1 MGATPIPQELTT
13 AWQLALERW
22 AEPARHDTLLGLA
35 AKHHCLAWLAGK
47 YRDAAWSN
55 PDDPIARDRS
65 ERVRRA
71 TALMFAMPT
80 EPVAPPRRSYRAVSL
95 LLLGAVFATGLG
107 LLITEH
113 RVNQAVR
120 VSRHP

>member
-22 AEPARHDTLLGLA
+22 AEPVRHDTLLGLA
-35 AKHHCLAWLAGK
+35 AKHQCLAWLAGK
-47 YRDAAWSN
+47 YRDAAWRN
-55 PDDPIARDRS
+55 PSDPIAPERS

-71 TALMFAMPT
+71 TAIIFAMPK
-80 EPVAPPRRSYRAVSL
+80 EPIGMPRRSYRAVSL
-95 LLLGAVFATGLG
+95 LLVGAVFAAGLG
-107 LLITEH
+107 LLITEQ
-113 RVNQAVR
+113 RVNQVVK